1 MYDVCYMIDIL
12 RRYRVAQSGG
22 ASASQLPTNSIFKSP
37 STRENASDRR
47 ENHHMGLKK
56 LLADFCVFK
65 C

>member
-1 MYDVCYMIDIL
+1 MCYTNDIL

-37 STRENASDRR
+37 STRENAGDRR

-56 LLADFCVFK
+56 LLDDFYAFK